1 MKMMKKAILL
11 FVVAFISILSNG
23 ICVAENN
30 PTVPDSIN
38 SQEKTELALLKMK
51 QNHELMMPAV
61 SDDKKDVLL
70 PIVAI
75 VFVFGVPVIVLF
87 LILFFALR
95 YKLKLQKERYAVVEK
110 AIECGR
116 ELPDSFFEESSSK
129 KPLYSKK
136 RLSTALTLIA
146 LGIGILFFGLVAE
159 NKYVWAFSVIPIL
172 IGLGQLLVY
181 RIEEKSRIEELF
193 KEEQNINEQE

>member
-1 MKMMKKAILL
+1 MKKFILL
-11 FVVAFISILSNG
+11 FMVVFISIFSNG

-30 PTVPDSIN
+30 LIVSDSII
-38 SQEKTELALLKMK
+38 SQEKTELALLEMK
-51 QNHELMMPAV
+51 QNHELKKKVV
-61 SDDKKDVLL
+61 SNLV
-70 PIVAI
+70 PITAI
-75 VFVFGVPVIVLF
+75 IFVIGIPVIVLF
-87 LILFFALR
+87 LVLFFALR

-129 KPLYSKK
+129 KPLYKYNKK

-146 LGIGILFFGLVAE
+146 LGVGILFFGLVAE
-159 NKYVWAFSVIPIL
+159 NKYVWAFSVVPIL

-181 RIEEKSRIEELF
+181 RIEEKSRNEELS

>member
-1 MKMMKKAILL
+1 MKKFVLL
-11 FVVAFISILSNG
+11 FMVVFISILSSG
-23 ICVAENN
+23 VCVAENN
-30 PTVPDSIN
+30 LIVSDSII
-38 SQEKTELALLKMK
+38 SQEKTELELLEMK
-51 QNHELMMPAV
+51 QNHELKKKVV
-61 SDDKKDVLL
+61 SNLV
-70 PIVAI
+70 PITAI
-75 VFVFGVPVIVLF
+75 IFVIGIPVIVLF
-87 LILFFALR
+87 LVLFFALR

-129 KPLYSKK
+129 KPLYKYNKK

-146 LGIGILFFGLVAE
+146 LGVGILFFGLVAE
-159 NKYVWAFSVIPIL
+159 NKYVWAFSVVPIL

-181 RIEEKSRIEELF
+181 RIEEKSRNEELS

>member
-1 MKMMKKAILL
+1 MLI
-11 FVVAFISILSNG
+11 
-23 ICVAENN
+23 
-30 PTVPDSIN
+30 
-38 SQEKTELALLKMK
+38 
-51 QNHELMMPAV
+51 
-61 SDDKKDVLL
+61 

-75 VFVFGVPVIVLF
+75 VFVFGVPAIVLF

-95 YKLKLQKERYAVVEK
+95 YKFKLQKERYAVVEK

-181 RIEEKSRIEELF
+181 RIEEKSRIEELS

>member
-1 MKMMKKAILL
+1 MKKIILL
-11 FVVAFISILSNG
+11 FVLVFISIFSNG

-30 PTVPDSIN
+30 PAVPDSII

-51 QNHELMMPAV
+51 QNHELMMKAV
-61 SDDKKDVLL
+61 SDDKEDVLI

-129 KPLYSKK
+129 KPLYKYNKK

-146 LGIGILFFGLVAE
+146 LGVGILFFGLVAE
-159 NKYVWAFSVIPIL
+159 NKYVWAFSVVPIL

-181 RIEEKSRIEELF
+181 RIEEKSRNEELS

>member
-1 MKMMKKAILL
+1 MKKAILL
-11 FVVAFISILSNG
+11 FVVVFISILSNG

-30 PTVPDSIN
+30 PAVPDSIN

-51 QNHELMMPAV
+51 QNHELMMKAV
-61 SDDKKDVLL
+61 SDDKGDVL
-70 PIVAI
+70 I
-75 VFVFGVPVIVLF
+75 VFGVPVIVLF

-95 YKLKLQKERYAVVEK
+95 YKLKLQKEQYAVVEK

-181 RIEEKSRIEELF
+181 RIEEKSRIEELS

>member
-11 FVVAFISILSNG
+11 FVVVFISILSNG

-30 PTVPDSIN
+30 PAVPDSIN

-51 QNHELMMPAV
+51 QNHELMMQAV
-61 SDDKKDVLL
+61 SDDKEDVL
-70 PIVAI
+70 
-75 VFVFGVPVIVLF
+75 
-87 LILFFALR
+87 FALR

-181 RIEEKSRIEELF
+181 RIEEKSRIEELS